1 MKKLKQILF
10 KLQKDFYTIVPEK
23 AWDQM
28 YKELQNEVA
37 KYGKSRYTTL
47 IVSKKTNHI
56 LITTMQHEL
65 VADIPRVSSNI
76 DQVNFT
82 DFFNAL
88 SHKKQN
94 AIKEIIQ
101 NAIKKEDE

>member
-1 MKKLKQILF
+1 MKSLNEL
-10 KLQKDFYTIVPEK
+10 LQKFCTDFYTVIPEK
-23 AWDQM
+23 TWDQM
-28 YKELQNEVA
+28 YKELQNEIA

-88 SHKKQN
+88 GHKKQN

>member
-1 MKKLKQILF
+1 MQKLKQILT
-10 KLQKDFYTIVPEK
+10 KLQKDFFTVIPEK
-23 AWDQM
+23 AWEQL

-47 IVSKKTNHI
+47 IVSKKDNHI
-56 LITTMQHEL
+56 LITTLRHEL
-65 VADIPRVSSNI
+65 VVDVPQIISDIN
-76 DQVNFT
+76 QVNFT

-94 AIKEIIQ
+94 AIRKIIQ
-101 NAIKKEDE
+101 KAIKKEDE

>member
-10 KLQKDFYTIVPEK
+10 KLQEDFYTVIPEET
-23 AWDQM
+23 WEQM
-28 YKELQNEVA
+28 YKELQNEVV
-37 KYGKSRYTTL
+37 KYSNNRYTTL
-47 IVSKKTNHI
+47 IISKEYVHI

-65 VADIPRVSSNI
+65 VADIPQIMNNI

-101 NAIKKEDE
+101 KAIKKEAT

>member
-10 KLQKDFYTIVPEK
+10 KLQEDFYTVIPEET
-23 AWDQM
+23 WEQM
-28 YKELQNEVA
+28 YKELQNEVV

-47 IVSKKTNHI
+47 IVSKKDNHI
-56 LITTMQHEL
+56 IITTMQHEL
-65 VADIPRVSSNI
+65 VADIPRVINNI

-82 DFFNAL
+82 DFFDAL

-94 AIKEIIQ
+94 AIKEIIKKT
-101 NAIKKEDE
+101 IKKEDE

>member
-1 MKKLKQILF
+1 MKKLKQVLA
-10 KLQKDFYTIVPEK
+10 KLQEDFFTVIPEK
-23 AWDQM
+23 AWEQM
-28 YKELQNEVA
+28 YKELQNEVV

-47 IVSKKTNHI
+47 IVSKKDNHI
-56 LITTMQHEL
+56 IITTMQHEL
-65 VADIPRVSSNI
+65 VADIPRVISNI

-94 AIKEIIQ
+94 AIKEIIKKT
-101 NAIKKEDE
+101 IKKEDE

>member
-1 MKKLKQILF
+1 MKSINEL
-10 KLQKDFYTIVPEK
+10 LQKFCIDFYTVIPEK
-23 AWDQM
+23 AWGQM

-65 VADIPRVSSNI
+65 VADIPQIISNI
-76 DQVNFT
+76 EQVNFT

-88 SHKKQN
+88 SHKKQD

>member
-1 MKKLKQILF
+1 MQKLKQILF
-10 KLQKDFYTIVPEK
+10 KLQEDFYTVIPEK
-23 AWDQM
+23 AWEQM
-28 YKELQNEVA
+28 YKELQNKVV

-47 IVSKKTNHI
+47 IVSKKDNHI
-56 LITTMQHEL
+56 IITTMQHEL
-65 VADIPRVSSNI
+65 VADIPQIMNNI

-101 NAIKKEDE
+101 NAIEKEDE

>member
-1 MKKLKQILF
+1 MKNITKL
-10 KLQKDFYTIVPEK
+10 LQKFHTDFYTVIPEK

-56 LITTMQHEL
+56 LITTMQHEP
-65 VADIPRVSSNI
+65 VADIPQVINNI
-76 DQVNFT
+76 KQVNFT

-101 NAIKKEDE
+101 KAIKKEDE

>member
-1 MKKLKQILF
+1 MQKLKQILT
-10 KLQKDFYTIVPEK
+10 KLQEDFFTVIPEK
-23 AWDQM
+23 AWEQM
-28 YKELQNEVA
+28 YKELQNEVV

-47 IVSKKTNHI
+47 IVSKKDNHI

-65 VADIPRVSSNI
+65 VADIPQIISDI

-82 DFFNAL
+82 DFFRAL

-101 NAIKKEDE
+101 KAIKKEGK